1 MNILF
6 QADESTDQISESTR
20 MNSYRAEFL
29 FSKTS
34 QNFPPPLPFPQ
45 AQVSI
50 CAFGIVYGQREA
62 EQPPTQKQ
70 CHCPHLSCP
79 FQLSCCNLNDHLGEE
94 WLLLSS
100 KRKVLLVETRRH
112 FEDFTFSMLPG
123 LIAVIIVCFARSSR
137 FWSCEKSQLSLREK
151 VGFVPAETS
160 LKT

>member
-112 FEDFTFSMLPG
+112 FEDYL
-123 LIAVIIVCFARSSR
+123 LYAARSH
-137 FWSCEKSQLSLREK
+137 SCNYCLFCSELQVLEL
-151 VGFVPAETS
+151 
-160 LKT
+160 

>member
-6 QADESTDQISESTR
+6 QADESTDQTSESTR

-34 QNFPPPLPFPQ
+34 QNSPPPLPFPQ

-123 LIAVIIVCFARSSR
+123 LIAVIIVCFAQSSR